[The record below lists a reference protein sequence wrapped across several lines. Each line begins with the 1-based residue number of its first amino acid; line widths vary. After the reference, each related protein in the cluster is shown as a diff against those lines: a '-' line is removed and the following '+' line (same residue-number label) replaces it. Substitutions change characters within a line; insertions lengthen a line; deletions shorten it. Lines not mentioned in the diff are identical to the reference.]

1 MVKYTSMEK
10 AIVIENRKKE
20 AADYKAALDAM
31 GFETEVAYSGGI
43 GSKYMHETNYAFALI
58 DHKLPDMT
66 GCDLIREVR
75 RDGITTP
82 ILGMSRHVGSAE
94 RTQALRLGADGY
106 ITKPFDIDEL
116 QAYVNA
122 MLRRTNREETH
133 ILQHRSI
140 TVNKVERTAFGGTTD
155 LNIKGQLFDLLVL
168 LMENRGRYV
177 STRKILR
184 TICPGARTI
193 KSDAVKVAKNRLSE
207 KLAACGER
215 DFITTKNGLGYAIF

>member
-1 MVKYTSMEK
+1 MEK

-43 GSKYMHETNYAFALI
+43 GSKYMHETDYAFALI

-94 RTQALRLGADGY
+94 QTQRLMATNFYRADTSDERPGAGIGIPLVVSTVALYGGTFSCDSAPGKG
-106 ITKPFDIDEL
+106 T
-116 QAYVNA
+116 
-122 MLRRTNREETH
+122 T
-133 ILQHRSI
+133 I
-140 TVNKVERTAFGGTTD
+140 TVTLPLDMTPRRPLLKRALDRCRAWFG
-155 LNIKGQLFDLLVL
+155 NHKEISA
-168 LMENRGRYV
+168 EE
-177 STRKILR
+177 
-184 TICPGARTI
+184 
-193 KSDAVKVAKNRLSE
+193 SE
-207 KLAACGER
+207 A
-215 DFITTKNGLGYAIF
+215 TNP